1 MLFSDSAQWNRQER
15 QEMAAVGTLLYLED
29 WATMGIDGALEIYDG
44 LMMMVIMIMIISLSQ
59 WLNFKLSGIACLVG
73 KLKFK
78 LLSSGSIGWVSNDD
92 DDDVLN
98 CCIPV

>member
-1 MLFSDSAQWNRQER
+1 
-15 QEMAAVGTLLYLED
+15 
-29 WATMGIDGALEIYDG
+29 MGIDGALEIYDG

-78 LLSSGSIGWVSNDD
+78 LLSSGSIG
-92 DDDVLN
+92 
-98 CCIPV
+98 